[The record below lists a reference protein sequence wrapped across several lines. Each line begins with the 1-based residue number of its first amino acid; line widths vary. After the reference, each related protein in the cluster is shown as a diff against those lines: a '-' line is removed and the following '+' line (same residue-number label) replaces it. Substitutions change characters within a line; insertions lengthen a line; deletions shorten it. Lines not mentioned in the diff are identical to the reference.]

1 MEILNQFQT
10 FEEWKR
16 QGKKVKR
23 GEKAL
28 FRLPMYRPYRS
39 VEKDEDWN
47 EVEDT
52 EKTRFRLE
60 LAYIFA
66 SYQVEGGVGNK
77 EQAEKMKE
85 TVEKYLEALG
95 LIKVDDTTK
104 RKENMKKYEK
114 TLREKDKEKNKEEVE
129 GVKKEEVKE
138 EEVEDITPE
147 DIEAMEAINKEI
159 AQEMLREENDN
170 GWTMKTAD
178 TMQTVCEFH
187 KVELPR

>member
-1 MEILNQFQT
+1 MDILNQFQT

-28 FRLPMYRPYRS
+28 FRLPMYRPYKS

-66 SYQVEGGVGNK
+66 SYQVEGWVENK
-77 EQAEKMKE
+77 EAAEKMKE

-104 RKENMKKYEK
+104 RKENMKAYEK
-114 TLREKDKEKNKEEVE
+114 TLREKDKEKDKGEVKQEVVEE
-129 GVKKEEVKE
+129 VKKEEVE
-138 EEVEDITPE
+138 EVSQEEVEA
-147 DIEAMEAINKEI
+147 IENEMV
-159 AQEMLREENDN
+159 QEMLRTENDN
-170 GWTMKTAD
+170 GWTMKAAD

>member
-1 MEILNQFQT
+1 MDILNQFQT
-10 FEEWKR
+10 FEEWGR

-66 SYQVEGGVGNK
+66 SYQVEGGIENK

-114 TLREKDKEKNKEEVE
+114 TLREKDKEKDKEDTKEEV
-129 GVKKEEVKE
+129 EEVKE
-138 EEVEDITPE
+138 EEMEEITPE
-147 DIEAMEAINKEI
+147 DIEAIEAINKEI

-178 TMQTVCEFH
+178 TMQTVCEFK